1 MDFGSFVEGPM
12 LWMVFLIFISGIIV
26 RMAFFI
32 YATAR
37 NGIQRNERSEPV
49 MVSMVRSLFPF
60 HKAVSKRSVYATL
73 RYIFHAC
80 LIIVPIWFSGHILL
94 WEESRFGWSWSALPD
109 AWADWM
115 TLLLLA
121 FAAFFLIRRFL
132 VKEIRKKSAK
142 SEWFIIPLVV
152 LPLVSGFVL
161 THVDFEADTFAA
173 NNLGTIHVLTAEAM
187 LLMIVFLFCRARIE
201 EQKCVGCSA
210 CEINCPTAALDAEEK
225 GDQRIFTYVPYQCI
239 SCGECIR
246 TCPEDAVELRHRIDP
261 KGFFQPFSRRIMRS
275 VDLKKCDQCGTPYA
289 PAPQVEKIGDLIHDD
304 HVNLCQRCKEEA
316 YALAFHE
323 QTAAHA
329 LPNPPPRGGG
339 QGGGE
344 SPS

>member
-49 MVSMVRSLFPF
+49 MVSMGRSLFPF
-60 HKAVSKRSVYATL
+60 HKAVSKRPVYATL

-109 AWADWM
+109 AWADGM

-121 FAAFFLIRRFL
+121 FAAFFLIRRFFR
-132 VKEIRKKSAK
+132 KEIRKTSAK
-142 SEWFIIPLVV
+142 SEWFIIPVVV

-225 GDQRIFTYVPYQCI
+225 ADQRIFTYLPYQCI

-261 KGFFQPFSRRIMRS
+261 KGFFQLFSRRIVRS

-289 PAPQVEKIGDLIHDD
+289 PAPQVEKIGDLIRDD
-304 HVNLCQRCKEEA
+304 HVNLCERCKEEA